1 MLITWIAKLIAGL
14 NANRRAG
21 EIAAGVSMG
30 VLLALIPG
38 ANLLWLLIF
47 VLTVFL
53 KLNLGIE
60 LLVLAILKP
69 IAPLGDPLLHT
80 LGVSLLTSEELFG
93 LFTSLYNVP
102 LLPFTRFNNTVVM
115 GGVVAGLLLWLPI
128 FFLSRVLVRVYRKR
142 IHPRLAESKIV
153 KAFQR
158 IPIVSKLIAIT
169 RRFQRVYAAVR

>member
-80 LGVSLLTSEELFG
+80 LGVSEELFG

-158 IPIVSKLIAIT
+158 VPIVSKLIAIT